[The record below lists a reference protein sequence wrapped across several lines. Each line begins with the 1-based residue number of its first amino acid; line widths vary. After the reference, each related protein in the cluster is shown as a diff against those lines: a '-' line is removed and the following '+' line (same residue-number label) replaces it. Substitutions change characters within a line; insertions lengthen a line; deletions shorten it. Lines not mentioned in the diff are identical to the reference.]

1 MKLVNKAV
9 AHPWFC
15 DVLGHMTT
23 RFYLGMF
30 DDASYHFIHALFGWC
45 GAQDDKG
52 GLALVDVR
60 NVIEYRVE
68 VAAGDL
74 LEIHGQLKKIGG
86 KSLTIGYE
94 MINLR
99 NGEIAS
105 TLEVVCVLFD
115 LKARKAVS
123 IPDAL
128 RSVAEKHLQGGT
140 AQQE

>member
-23 RFYLGMF
+23 RFYLAMF
-30 DDASYHFIHALFGWC
+30 DDASYHYFYELFGWC
-45 GAQDDKG
+45 GAQDNNG
-52 GLALVDVR
+52 EFGWADVR
-60 NVIEYRVE
+60 HVIEYRAE
-68 VAAGDL
+68 VSAGDL
-74 LEIHGQLKKIGG
+74 LEIRAALQKIGG

-99 NGEIAS
+99 NGEIAG
-105 TLEVVCVLFD
+105 TLEVVCALFD
-115 LKARKAVS
+115 LKTRKAVS

-128 RSVAEKHLQGGT
+128 RSVAEKNVRGDT
-140 AQQE
+140 DKQE

>member
-1 MKLVNKAV
+1 MKLVNKSV

-23 RFYLGMF
+23 RFYLSMF
-30 DDASYHFIHALFGWC
+30 DDASYHYLYELFGWC
-45 GAQDDKG
+45 GAQDNTG
-52 GLALVDVR
+52 ELGWADVR
-60 NVIEYRVE
+60 QVIEYRAE
-68 VAAGDL
+68 VSAGDL
-74 LEIHGQLKKIGG
+74 LEISAALQKIGG

-128 RSVAEKHLQGGT
+128 RSVAEKHLESVMDE
-140 AQQE
+140 QE

>member
-1 MKLVNKAV
+1 MKLVTTDV
-9 AHPWFC
+9 AHPWYC

-23 RFYLGMF
+23 RFFLAMF
-30 DDASYHFIHALFGWC
+30 DDASYHFIHSIFDWC

-52 GLALVDVR
+52 ELAIADVR
-60 NVIEYRVE
+60 HLIEYKAE
-68 VAAGDL
+68 VSAGDL
-74 LEIHGQLKKIGG
+74 LEIRAELLKIGG
-86 KSLTIGYE
+86 KSLTFAYE

-115 LKARKAVS
+115 LNERKAVV

-128 RSVAEKHLQGGT
+128 RTKAEKQLQGDAGE
-140 AQQE
+140 A

>member
-1 MKLVNKAV
+1 MKLVNKSV

-23 RFYLGMF
+23 RFYLSMF
-30 DDASYHFIHALFGWC
+30 DDASYHYLYELFGWC
-45 GAQDDKG
+45 GAQDNNG
-52 GLALVDVR
+52 ELGWADVR
-60 NVIEYRVE
+60 QVIEYRAE
-68 VAAGDL
+68 VSAGDL
-74 LEIHGQLKKIGG
+74 LEISAALQKIGG

-128 RSVAEKHLQGGT
+128 RSVAEKRLQGGT
-140 AQQE
+140 DQQE